1 MVRSRSDPPVYPPSR
16 DVHPR
21 PACGSNGRGDT
32 RTRRGLRYLRPHR
45 QRADGDKRA
54 LARNQVGVDSQHR
67 AGRVVLHRDDRRARR
82 RRAELRLDRQR
93 GNQLSIS
100 HRPSGPHLRGRPCHR
115 EGSFRSDQV
124 FDRPPIRISTIAPP
138 RTLYRGIR
146 FFAAMLP
153 CPATPRSF
161 VARNAAGR
169 IVAQLVRA
177 RGGLPK
183 APC

>member
-1 MVRSRSDPPVYPPSR
+1 MFTLARRAVPMAVAILGLVAASATYGHTVSEPTVISGRWHGIKWELTANTGRDGSYCIVMTVGRDEDARSCGSIGNEGISYLF
-16 DVHPR
+16 HTGR
-21 PACGSNGRGDT
+21 PAPTYVVG
-32 RTRRGLRYLRPHR
+32 PVI
-45 QRADGDKRA
+45 AK
-54 LARNQVGVDSQHR
+54 ARSVQ
-67 AGRVVLHRDDRRARR
+67 
-82 RRAELRLDRQR
+82 
-93 GNQLSIS
+93 IK
-100 HRPSGPHLRGRPCHR
+100 
-115 EGSFRSDQV
+115 F